1 MGEIDKTSQP
11 GGRSPK
17 VTAVDNGDG
26 QHTTTVDSTSE
37 TSPCM
42 LEGVR
47 GKGIITIII
56 TLMIMHSSVHTCT
69 SKHVKGGV
77 HAPAMQPANHTTGMQ
92 VQVGIE
98 DHPLLSTK
106 TRQPD
111 SQINPSQDIKSPR
124 K

>member
-47 GKGIITIII
+47 GKA
-56 TLMIMHSSVHTCT
+56 SS
-69 SKHVKGGV
+69 
-77 HAPAMQPANHTTGMQ
+77 
-92 VQVGIE
+92 
-98 DHPLLSTK
+98 
-106 TRQPD
+106 
-111 SQINPSQDIKSPR
+111 PSSSR
-124 K
+124 